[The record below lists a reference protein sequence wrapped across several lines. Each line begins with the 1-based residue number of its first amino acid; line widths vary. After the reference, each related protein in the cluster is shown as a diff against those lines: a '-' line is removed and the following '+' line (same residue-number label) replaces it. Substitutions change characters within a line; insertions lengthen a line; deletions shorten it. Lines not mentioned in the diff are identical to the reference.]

1 MKAGIA
7 GAGVMGRLLAFALVN
22 AGWEVTLYEA
32 NDSLDTLNCSMA
44 AAGLI
49 NPVAELAKGDL
60 LIYRLGMQAIQSY
73 LPEII
78 GAVVP
83 VGAPVFFQAKG
94 SFVLAHPKDAVEL
107 KHFIAMLHSKM
118 EAKELYK
125 CLTKQELIALEPQLT
140 KFDNAY
146 YFSNEGNIDNQAF
159 LSALAAYLTTKGVN
173 WRLSVRV
180 RDVQP
185 NKIIL
190 ADSIETYDLVCDCR
204 GLGASSNFA
213 DLRGIRGELLWLYAP
228 EVAIQ
233 RPVRLMHPRYSI
245 YIAPRPNSVYVIGAS
260 EIETHD
266 DSPISVRTV
275 LELLS
280 SAYYVHSGFAE
291 ARLIKTVTQNRPTLA
306 DHLPRVRYAPG
317 LVAINGLYRHG
328 FLIAP
333 TLMQE
338 VMQWMQLG
346 IKGLSYPEIWEAWH
360 DSNSI

>member
-22 AGWEVTLYEA
+22 AGWEVTIYEA

-49 NPVAELAKGDL
+49 NPVAELGKGDL
-60 LIYRLGMQAIQSY
+60 LIYHLGIQAFQTY

-78 GAVVP
+78 SHLNTVSAE
-83 VGAPVFFQAKG
+83 VFFQANG
-94 SFVLAHPKDAVEL
+94 SLVLTHPKDTAEL
-107 KHFIAMLHSKM
+107 KHFIDMLQSK
-118 EAKELYK
+118 AAPASWVPASCRDVSPDLYQ
-125 CLTKQELIALEPQLT
+125 CLNKQQLITLEPQLN
-140 KFDNAY
+140 KWDSAY
-146 YFSNEGNIDNQAF
+146 YFVNEGNIDNQAF
-159 LSALAAYLTTKGVN
+159 LSALAVFLTAQNVN
-173 WRLSVRV
+173 WRMHTRV
-180 RDVQP
+180 HDVKP

-190 ADSIETYDLVCDCR
+190 ANNIETYDLVCDCR

-228 EVAIQ
+228 EVTIQ
-233 RPVRLMHPRYSI
+233 RPLRLLHPRYSI
-245 YIAPRPNSVYVIGAS
+245 YIAPRPNSIYVVGAS

-291 ARLIKTVTQNRPTLA
+291 ARLIKTVTQNRPTCWIICQSFVMRRDL
-306 DHLPRVRYAPG
+306 LR
-317 LVAINGLYRHG
+317 
-328 FLIAP
+328 
-333 TLMQE
+333 LMACI
-338 VMQWMQLG
+338 VMVF
-346 IKGLSYPEIWEAWH
+346 
-360 DSNSI
+360 